1 MEIFTTKIA
10 LDTYLAAYRLSN
22 RRIGF
27 VATMGALH
35 EGHLALIKEAIKDT
49 DLTVCSIFVN
59 PTQFNDPADLAKY
72 PRPIEKD
79 IALLQSAKCDALF
92 LPTVEEMYPE
102 EREKWELDLGN
113 LDKIWEGA
121 KRPGH
126 YQGVTQI
133 VKKLFDAV
141 RPTTAFFGQKDF
153 QQCMVVQHMVDQ
165 LGLSVQLKIVET
177 VRDPDGLAMS
187 SRNVRLSPEG
197 RENALALSQALFMVK
212 KKFKEGEAL
221 LDLKKKAVDFLQ
233 QSPGVELEYFAI
245 CSTDTL
251 TEVEILE
258 INDNSLV
265 AILAAWVDGVRL
277 IDNVLLNR

>member
-10 LDTYLAAYRLSN
+10 LDAYLAPYRLSN
-22 RRIGF
+22 KSIGF

-72 PRPIEKD
+72 PRPVEKD
-79 IALLQSAKCDALF
+79 IALLQSANCDVLF
-92 LPTVEEMYPE
+92 LPTVEEMYPQQE
-102 EREKWELDLGN
+102 PKWELDLDN

-141 RPTTAFFGQKDF
+141 QPTIAFFGQKDF
-153 QQCMVVQHMVDQ
+153 QQCLVVQYMVDQ
-165 LGLSVQLKIVET
+165 LGLAVNLKIVET
-177 VRDPDGLAMS
+177 MRDPDGLAMS

-197 RENALALSQALFMVK
+197 RKNALALSHTLFLVK
-212 KKFKEGEAL
+212 EELNKGKTPLE
-221 LDLKKKAVDFLQ
+221 LKRKAVDFLQ
-233 QSPGVELEYFAI
+233 QSPGIELEYFAI
-245 CSTDTL
+245 CNADTL
-251 TEVEILE
+251 AETEIIEDVDEP
-258 INDNSLV
+258 LV

-277 IDNVLLNR
+277 IDNILLNR